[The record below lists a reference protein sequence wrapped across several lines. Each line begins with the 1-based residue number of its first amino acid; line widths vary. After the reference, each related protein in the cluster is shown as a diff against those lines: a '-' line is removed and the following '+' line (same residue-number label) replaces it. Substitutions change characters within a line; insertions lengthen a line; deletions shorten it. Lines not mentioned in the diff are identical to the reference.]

1 MNLMDNKE
9 STYNTA
15 LGQQLNF
22 GKGRDEAQRE
32 YELGQREE
40 KVIQKEKEL
49 QNLMDEM
56 KN

>member
-15 LGQQLNF
+15 PGQQLNF